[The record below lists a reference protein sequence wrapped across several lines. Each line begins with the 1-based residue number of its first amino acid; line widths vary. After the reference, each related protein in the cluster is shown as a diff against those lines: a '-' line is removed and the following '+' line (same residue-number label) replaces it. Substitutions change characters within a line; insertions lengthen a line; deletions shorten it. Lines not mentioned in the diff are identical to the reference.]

1 MSLDL
6 GTQNF
11 MENTLTIFSLTIQC
25 SNLKSYGLEAS
36 LFLYDVE
43 VLVDM

>member
-1 MSLDL
+1 MNLDL
-6 GTQNF
+6 GTERF
-11 MENTLTIFSLTIQC
+11 MENTLTIFGLTIQC
-25 SNLKSYGLEAS
+25 SNLKSYGLEVS

>member
-6 GTQNF
+6 DSQSF
-11 MENTLTIFSLTIQC
+11 MEHALTIFSLTIQC